1 MEGLIVIVS
10 GLVIF
15 AVGAL
20 LVTRWAEKREREEQA
35 RKESSR
41 KKKSRKH

>member
-20 LVTRWAEKREREEQA
+20 LVTRWAEKREQEEKA

-41 KKKSRKH
+41 NMKSRKR

>member
-15 AVGAL
+15 AIGAL
-20 LVTRWAEKREREEQA
+20 LVTRWAEKREQEEKA
-35 RKESSR
+35 RKENSR
-41 KKKSRKH
+41 NKKAHKR